1 LQPAAARP
9 LLVMSVFASIIPNYA
24 AAAILLSFGGLL
36 NGYDTGSIGAI
47 VHMAQFTTSMGAL
60 SPFARGMTVS
70 AIMLT
75 GVIPSFFAGQLADK
89 YGRLRVIAPGALVFC
104 VGAVFQAASN
114 GLPQFIAG
122 RAVAGFG
129 QGVFLGNVTVYI
141 AEIAPA
147 RRRGRLAALPQFMA
161 TLGICVGYFSCFGA
175 AGIEGDLA
183 WRLPYVV
190 QIACSVLLAMGCRLL
205 PESPRWLALSGRG
218 DEAQEALRT
227 LNFDMDEA
235 RRDFLTAAQDRP
247 SLTDWQSFALLFRR
261 GYRSQTWLAL
271 FMLSMVQLS
280 GIDAI
285 TYVSHHR
292 PRGPK
297 FSNSHN
303 GTPSTPR
310 LSLARLASPPTRRL
324 LSLRASRPSRC
335 CSCPFRAF
343 CLPTAGAVVPPPS
356 PVASCSLA
364 SCFSWGACTPPA
376 PCVPRAP
383 PTGSSPFAS
392 SSSAWFSALHGASL
406 AESTRARFCLATRVP
421 LPISWAWPL
430 ATYVDFDSQLKA
442 ILH

>member
-1 LQPAAARP
+1 
-9 LLVMSVFASIIPNYA
+9 MSVFASIMPNYA

-60 SPFARGMTVS
+60 SPLARGMTVS

-104 VGAVFQAASN
+104 VGAVFQAAAT

-141 AEIAPA
+141 AEVAPA

-161 TLGICVGYFSCFGA
+161 TLGICVGYFSCFGT
-175 AGIEGDLA
+175 AGIDGDLA
-183 WRLPYVV
+183 WRLPYAVPV
-190 QIACSVLLAMGCRLL
+190 ACSLMLALGCRLL
-205 PESPRWLALSGRG
+205 PEPPRWLALSGRG
-218 DEAQEALRT
+218 DEAQDALRA
-227 LNFDMDEA
+227 LNVDVDEA

-247 SLTDWQSFALLFRR
+247 SLSDWQSFVLLFRR

-285 TYVSHHR
+285 TYVSHHPLQDEAILVLTHRNLVVR
-292 PRGPK
+292 PGPLQPGWHLLRQDISCR
-297 FSNSHN
+297 F
-303 GTPSTPR
+303 GR
-310 LSLARLASPPTRRL
+310 LLHHHAARLHSGLPARRPLGPPHRRHLGWRPALWPHVPHGQPVRRRRRAAPERRQLGRRRLRLPLRHGLLRHMGHHWQDLRERDLARQHAC
-324 LSLRASRPSRC
+324 RC
-335 CSCPFRAF
+335 QS
-343 CLPTAGAVVPPPS
+343 AG
-356 PVASCSLA
+356 
-364 SCFSWGACTPPA
+364 
-376 PCVPRAP
+376 
-383 PTGSSPFAS
+383 
-392 SSSAWFSALHGASL
+392 HGL
-406 AESTRARFCLATRVP
+406 
-421 LPISWAWPL
+421 
-430 ATYVDFDSQLKA
+430 
-442 ILH
+442 